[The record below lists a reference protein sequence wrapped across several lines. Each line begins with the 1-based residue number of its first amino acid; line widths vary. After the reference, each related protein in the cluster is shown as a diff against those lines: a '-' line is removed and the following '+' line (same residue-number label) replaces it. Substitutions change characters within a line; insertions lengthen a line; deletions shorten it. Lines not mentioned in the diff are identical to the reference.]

1 MNELKE
7 EIGDLMTQL
16 AHAKEEIEVL
26 QEEVDNLIDSRDE
39 AVEEAYD
46 KGYADAL
53 ENAKLAIE
61 RLQ

>member
-26 QEEVDNLIDSRDE
+26 QEEVDNLTDSRDE
-39 AVEEAYD
+39 AVEEAYNE
-46 KGYADAL
+46 GYADAL

-61 RLQ
+61 KLQ

>member
-16 AHAKEEIEVL
+16 AHAKNEIKVL

-39 AVEEAYD
+39 AVEKAYEE
-46 KGYADAL
+46 GYASAL
-53 ENAKLAIE
+53 ENAKLAVE
-61 RLQ
+61 NLQ

>member
-26 QEEVDNLIDSRDE
+26 QEEVDNLTDSRDE
-39 AVEEAYD
+39 AVKEAYD
-46 KGYADAL
+46 EGYADAL
-53 ENAKLAIE
+53 ENAKLAVE
-61 RLQ
+61 NLQ

>member
-26 QEEVDNLIDSRDE
+26 QEEVDNLTDSRDE
-39 AVEEAYD
+39 DVKEAYD
-46 KGYADAL
+46 EGYADAL
-53 ENAKLAIE
+53 EKAKLAVE
-61 RLQ
+61 DLQ

>member
-26 QEEVDNLIDSRDE
+26 QEEVDNLTDSRDE
-39 AVEEAYD
+39 AVKEAYD
-46 KGYADAL
+46 EGYANAL

>member
-26 QEEVDNLIDSRDE
+26 QEEVDNLTDSRDE
-39 AVEEAYD
+39 AVKEAYNE
-46 KGYADAL
+46 GYAEAIEDV
-53 ENAKLAIE
+53 KLAVE

>member
-26 QEEVDNLIDSRDE
+26 QEEVDNLTDSRDE
-39 AVEEAYD
+39 AVKEAYD
-46 KGYADAL
+46 EGYADAL
-53 ENAKLAIE
+53 ENAKLAVE
-61 RLQ
+61 NLR